1 MMLLG
6 QNNQSSMV
14 NFAQI
19 PVTNEVK
26 LKQNFDLLSNLLI
39 GTSGKGSHSI
49 FVIKLSSVHSTF
61 SPDHRTGFG
70 SLILLSVVMLLSSIV
85 YFYIAVSNG
94 PSCMHELDAP
104 RKSKMTNKQ
113 ADT

>member
-49 FVIKLSSVHSTF
+49 VGPLYFLS
-61 SPDHRTGFG
+61 
-70 SLILLSVVMLLSSIV
+70 
-85 YFYIAVSNG
+85 G
-94 PSCMHELDAP
+94 PSDRLRFVDPTISCHAAQLNSIFLHCCI
-104 RKSKMTNKQ
+104 KWS
-113 ADT
+113 